1 MRPRLLLL
9 TTLLVSP
16 VVLPAQVWQPRPDPG
31 LRGVPRMTL
40 PDVSTDDQPTFR
52 SSVLR
57 VGVSALVVDA
67 DGRAVRGLTDEDF
80 EVFEDGRPQI
90 IASFTAFEYEPESL
104 PVDAT
109 PVRPGAHATI
119 VPATNAFASESRLF
133 AVLIDDLH
141 IDARRTDRT
150 RRIARGLIER
160 LTPSDLLFVGIT
172 STGENTGAFLRDRR
186 KALELIDRSAGQR
199 LPDPMIELLRSPGAE
214 NTVAGAGG
222 SRTPGLA
229 ASAQE
234 RIVHLERAY
243 EAIGRLAGAVAH
255 MPGRRKTLL
264 YISEGSSVGAT
275 VTSMGELNVGGSAN
289 RALQQAMAAATV
301 ADVAVYPMNPA
312 GLDTPGERLIEG
324 HIREQDPD
332 GLYRAHED
340 NSNVITQFQQSRQ
353 QLRDMATLT
362 GGVSLVDSNDFEKG
376 IDRVISDASDY
387 YVLSYEPDRE
397 VKDSRLRALD
407 VKVKRPGLT
416 VMARRGYIA
425 PRYLRVGEI
434 KTPSGLS
441 PGLQTLLSDIVEE
454 DELPMRVQVVPL
466 TQRKGK
472 TLVAV
477 IAEVEGAPLVASTD
491 DGRLSLD
498 QAIFSLDTRGKTAN
512 ATRRHAKL
520 TFAPDQLDRLDAWAL
535 RTVWAVELAPG
546 EHQLRLAAV
555 DELSGRG
562 GSVFVDVHIPK
573 GPPPRSVI
581 VASQALSAMPTAF
594 VDAAVGAFLSGT
606 PTASREFP
614 ADDTIEVSVT
624 SLDAPVDVRVES
636 LDGAVEWTG
645 HLPVGLPAA
654 RLDIPLAGLAPGE
667 HRIVVGDGLA
677 LSPVDFTVLPR
688 EETTSARQSG
698 R

>member
-16 VVLPAQVWQPRPDPG
+16 VVLPAQVWQPRADPG

-40 PDVSTDDQPTFR
+40 PDVSSDDQPTFR

-67 DGRAVRGLTDEDF
+67 DGRPVRGLTNEDF
-80 EVFEDGRPQI
+80 QVFEDGRPQV

-104 PVDAT
+104 PVDVT

-150 RRIARGLIER
+150 RQIARGLIER
-160 LTPSDLLFVGIT
+160 LTSSDLLFVGIT

-186 KALELIDRSAGQR
+186 KALELIARSAGQR

-222 SRTPGLA
+222 ASTPGLA

-324 HIREQDPD
+324 RIREQDPD

-340 NSNVITQFQQSRQ
+340 NSNVLTQFQQSRQ

-362 GGVSLVDSNDFEKG
+362 GGVSLVDSNDFQKG
-376 IDRVISDASDY
+376 IDRVVSDASDY

-397 VKDSRLRALD
+397 VKDSRLRALE
-407 VKVKRPGLT
+407 VKVTRPGLT

-425 PRYLRVGEI
+425 PRYLRVGEV

-441 PGLQTLLSDIVEE
+441 PGLQSLLSDIVEE

-466 TQRKGK
+466 AERKGK

-477 IAEVEGAPLVASTD
+477 IAELAGAPLVASTE

-498 QAIFSLDTRGKTAN
+498 QAIFSLDTRGRTAN

-520 TFAPDQLDRLDAWAL
+520 TFAPAQLERLDASAL
-535 RTVWAVELAPG
+535 RTVWAVELPPG

-562 GSVFVDVHIPK
+562 GSVFVDVYIPK
-573 GPPPRSVI
+573 GPPPSSVI
-581 VASQALSAMPTAF
+581 VASQSLSAMPTAF
-594 VDAAVGAFLSGT
+594 VDRAVGAFLSGT

-624 SLDAPVDVRVES
+624 RLDAPVDVRVES
-636 LDGAVEWTG
+636 VDGTVEWTG
-645 HLPVGLPAA
+645 QLPVGLPAA
-654 RLDIPLAGLAPGE
+654 RLDIPLAGLVPGD
-667 HRIVVGDGLA
+667 HRIVVGDGRA
-677 LSPVDFTVLPR
+677 LPPVDFTVLPR
-688 EETTSARQSG
+688 EESTSARQSG

>member
-16 VVLPAQVWQPRPDPG
+16 VVLPAQVWQPRTDPG

-40 PDVSTDDQPTFR
+40 PDVSSDDQPTFR

-57 VGVSALVVDA
+57 VGLSALVVDA
-67 DGRAVRGLTDEDF
+67 DGRPVLGLTDEDF
-80 EVFEDGRPQI
+80 QVFEDGRPQVL
-90 IASFTAFEYEPESL
+90 ASFTAFEYEPESL
-104 PVDAT
+104 PVDVT
-109 PVRPGAHATI
+109 PIPPGAHATF

-133 AVLIDDLH
+133 ALLIDDLH

-150 RRIARGLIER
+150 RQIAKRLIDQ

-172 STGENTGAFLRDRR
+172 SSGENTGAFLRDRR
-186 KALELIDRSAGQR
+186 KALDLINRAAGQR
-199 LPDPMIELLRSPGAE
+199 LPDPMIELLRSPGAD

-234 RIVHLERAY
+234 RIVHLEQAY
-243 EAIGRLAGAVAH
+243 ESIGRLAGAVAH

-301 ADVAVYPMNPA
+301 ADVAIYPMNPA
-312 GLDTPGERLIEG
+312 GLDLPGERLIEG
-324 HIREQDPD
+324 HMREQDPD

-340 NSNVITQFQQSRQ
+340 HSNVLTQFQQSRQ

-362 GGVSLVDSNDFEKG
+362 GGVSLVDSNDFNKG
-376 IDRVISDASDY
+376 IDRVVRDASAY

-397 VKDSRLRALD
+397 VKDSRLRTLE
-407 VKVKRPGLT
+407 VKVLRPGMT
-416 VMARRGYIA
+416 VLARRGYIA
-425 PRYLRVGEI
+425 PRYLRAGEI

-441 PGLQTLLSDIVEE
+441 AGLQTLLSDIVEE

-466 TQRKGK
+466 AERKGK

-477 IAEVEGAPLVASTD
+477 IAEVDGAPLVASTE

-498 QAIFSLDTRGKTAN
+498 QAIFSLDARGKTAN
-512 ATRRHAKL
+512 ASRRHSKL
-520 TFAPDQLDRLDAWAL
+520 TFTPGQLDRLDASAL
-535 RTVWAVELAPG
+535 RTIWAVELAPG
-546 EHQLRLAAV
+546 EHQLRLAVV

-562 GSVFVDVHIPK
+562 GSVFVDLAIPK

-581 VASQALSAMPTAF
+581 VASQALSAMPTPF
-594 VDAAVGAFLSGT
+594 VDRAVGDFLSGT
-606 PTASREFP
+606 PTARREFP

-624 SLDAPVDVRVES
+624 SLDTPVDVHVES
-636 LDGAVEWTG
+636 LDGVITWRG
-645 HLPVGLPAA
+645 QLVVGQPAA
-654 RLDIPLAGLAPGE
+654 RLDIPLATLTPGD
-667 HRIVVGDGLA
+667 HRLVVGDGVA
-677 LSPVDFTVLPR
+677 LPPVAFTVLPR
-688 EETTSARQSG
+688 EESTSARQSD